1 MNKKITF
8 PELIDLVS
16 QSNGTTKKTSESF
29 VKEFFAA
36 IEQALE
42 DGETV
47 KIRRFGVFKVSKV
60 EARKSVHVG
69 TGEEI
74 EIPEHSKITFTP
86 DKELAD
92 AVNAAFADFDTV
104 EIDDN
109 TPSEVIEALE
119 DTSADEELPI
129 SAPIAAITVEE
140 TTAEEPEAQSEE
152 ITEPAMPP
160 EIPVELMAQDE
171 EAEEPEVEEE
181 PEAAVVTVMP
191 MTEPEPQAEEPAEY
205 NYDDE
210 EEDDNAQKGS
220 FGKGFFW
227 GLITGIIVTALLLL
241 AILWF
246 SGFGVATSTTDNEDD
261 EAQVENVAVTD
272 SLEPE
277 FSAAEAKPADTA
289 TKQPEAAKEEAKPAS
304 DNSISL
310 VKTDTVGRT
319 RFLTTMAREYYGDL
333 NFWVYIYE
341 ENKSIISDPN
351 HIEAGTVVIIPPAS
365 KYGIDKNDPESVAKA
380 KAKSAEILGTK

>member
-119 DTSADEELPI
+119 DISADEQLQI
-129 SAPIAAITVEE
+129 SAPIAAITEEE
-140 TTAEEPEAQSEE
+140 TIAEEPEAQSEE

-160 EIPVELMAQDE
+160 EIPAELMAQDE
-171 EAEEPEVEEE
+171 E
-181 PEAAVVTVMP
+181 PEAAVATVMP
-191 MTEPEPQAEEPAEY
+191 MTEPESQAEEPAEY

-210 EEDDNAQKGS
+210 EEEDNEQKGS

-272 SLEPE
+272 SIEPE
-277 FSAAEAKPADTA
+277 FSAAEDKPADTA

-304 DNSISL
+304 DSSISL

>member
-119 DTSADEELPI
+119 DISADEQLPI
-129 SAPIAAITVEE
+129 STPIAAITVEE
-140 TTAEEPEAQSEE
+140 TIAEEPEAQSEE

-160 EIPVELMAQDE
+160 EIPAELMAQDE
-171 EAEEPEVEEE
+171 EH
-181 PEAAVVTVMP
+181 EAAVATVMP
-191 MTEPEPQAEEPAEY
+191 MTEPESQAEEPAEY

-210 EEDDNAQKGS
+210 EEEDNEQKGS

-246 SGFGVATSTTDNEDD
+246 SGFGVATSTPDNEDD
-261 EAQVENVAVTD
+261 EAKVENVAVTD
-272 SLEPE
+272 SVESE

-289 TKQPEAAKEEAKPAS
+289 TKQPVAAKEEAKPAS

>member
-104 EIDDN
+104 EIDDS
-109 TPSEVIEALE
+109 TPAEVIEALE
-119 DTSADEELPI
+119 DISADEQLPI
-129 SAPIAAITVEE
+129 SAPIAAITEEE
-140 TTAEEPEAQSEE
+140 TIAEEPEAQSEE

-160 EIPVELMAQDE
+160 EIPAELMAQDE
-171 EAEEPEVEEE
+171 E
-181 PEAAVVTVMP
+181 PEAAVATVMP
-191 MTEPEPQAEEPAEY
+191 MTEPESQAEEPAEY

-210 EEDDNAQKGS
+210 EEEDNEQKGS

-272 SLEPE
+272 SVEPE

-365 KYGIDKNDPESVAKA
+365 KYDIDKNDPESVAKA

>member
-109 TPSEVIEALE
+109 TPAEVIEALE
-119 DTSADEELPI
+119 DISADEQLPI
-129 SAPIAAITVEE
+129 STPIAAITVEE
-140 TTAEEPEAQSEE
+140 TIAEEPEAQSEE

-160 EIPVELMAQDE
+160 EIPAELMAQDE
-171 EAEEPEVEEE
+171 EDEE
-181 PEAAVVTVMP
+181 PEAAVATVMP
-191 MTEPEPQAEEPAEY
+191 MTEPEPQAEEPADY

-210 EEDDNAQKGS
+210 EEEDNEQKGS

-272 SLEPE
+272 SVEPE

>member
-109 TPSEVIEALE
+109 TPAEVIEALE
-119 DTSADEELPI
+119 DISADEQLPI
-129 SAPIAAITVEE
+129 SAPIAAITEEE
-140 TTAEEPEAQSEE
+140 TIAEEPEAQSEE

-160 EIPVELMAQDE
+160 EIPAELMAQDE
-171 EAEEPEVEEE
+171 EDEE
-181 PEAAVVTVMP
+181 PEAAVATVMP
-191 MTEPEPQAEEPAEY
+191 MTEPESQAEEPAEY

-210 EEDDNAQKGS
+210 EEEDNEQKGS

-272 SLEPE
+272 SVEPE

-289 TKQPEAAKEEAKPAS
+289 TKQPVAAKEEAKPAS
-304 DNSISL
+304 DSSISL

>member
-104 EIDDN
+104 EIDDS

-119 DTSADEELPI
+119 DISADEQLPI
-129 SAPIAAITVEE
+129 STPIAAITVEE

-160 EIPVELMAQDE
+160 EIPAELMAQDE
-171 EAEEPEVEEE
+171 E
-181 PEAAVVTVMP
+181 PEAAVATVMP
-191 MTEPEPQAEEPAEY
+191 MTEPESQAEEPAEY

-210 EEDDNAQKGS
+210 EEEDNEQKGS

-272 SLEPE
+272 SVEPE

>member
-1 MNKKITF
+1 M
-8 PELIDLVS
+8 
-16 QSNGTTKKTSESF
+16 
-29 VKEFFAA
+29 
-36 IEQALE
+36 
-42 DGETV
+42 
-47 KIRRFGVFKVSKV
+47 
-60 EARKSVHVG
+60 
-69 TGEEI
+69 
-74 EIPEHSKITFTP
+74 
-86 DKELAD
+86 
-92 AVNAAFADFDTV
+92 
-104 EIDDN
+104 
-109 TPSEVIEALE
+109 
-119 DTSADEELPI
+119 
-129 SAPIAAITVEE
+129 
-140 TTAEEPEAQSEE
+140 
-152 ITEPAMPP
+152 
-160 EIPVELMAQDE
+160 
-171 EAEEPEVEEE
+171 
-181 PEAAVVTVMP
+181 
-191 MTEPEPQAEEPAEY
+191 
-205 NYDDE
+205 
-210 EEDDNAQKGS
+210 
-220 FGKGFFW
+220 
-227 GLITGIIVTALLLL
+227 TALLLL

-272 SLEPE
+272 SVEPE

-304 DNSISL
+304 DSSISL

>member
-119 DTSADEELPI
+119 DMSADEQLPI
-129 SAPIAAITVEE
+129 SAPIAAITEEE
-140 TTAEEPEAQSEE
+140 TIAEEPEAQSEE

-160 EIPVELMAQDE
+160 EIPAELMAQDE
-171 EAEEPEVEEE
+171 E
-181 PEAAVVTVMP
+181 PEAAVATVMP
-191 MTEPEPQAEEPAEY
+191 MTEPESQAEEPAEY

-210 EEDDNAQKGS
+210 EEEDNEQKGS

-272 SLEPE
+272 SVEPE

>member
-109 TPSEVIEALE
+109 TPAEVIEALE
-119 DTSADEELPI
+119 DISADEQLQI
-129 SAPIAAITVEE
+129 SAPIAAITEEE
-140 TTAEEPEAQSEE
+140 TIAEEPEAQSEE

-160 EIPVELMAQDE
+160 EIPAELMAQDE
-171 EAEEPEVEEE
+171 E
-181 PEAAVVTVMP
+181 PEAAVATVMP
-191 MTEPEPQAEEPAEY
+191 MTEPESQAEEPAEY

-210 EEDDNAQKGS
+210 EEEDNEQKGS

-272 SLEPE
+272 SVEPE

>member
-109 TPSEVIEALE
+109 TPAEVIEALE
-119 DTSADEELPI
+119 DISADEQLPI
-129 SAPIAAITVEE
+129 SAPIAAITEEE
-140 TTAEEPEAQSEE
+140 TIAEEPEAQSEE

-160 EIPVELMAQDE
+160 EIPAELMAQDE
-171 EAEEPEVEEE
+171 EDEE
-181 PEAAVVTVMP
+181 PEAAVATVMP
-191 MTEPEPQAEEPAEY
+191 MTEPESQAEEPAEY
-205 NYDDE
+205 NYYDE
-210 EEDDNAQKGS
+210 EEEDNEQKGS

-272 SLEPE
+272 SVESE

-304 DNSISL
+304 DSSISL

-365 KYGIDKNDPESVAKA
+365 KYDIDKNDPESVAKA

>member
-109 TPSEVIEALE
+109 TPTEVIEALE
-119 DTSADEELPI
+119 DISADEQLPI
-129 SAPIAAITVEE
+129 NAPIAAITVEE
-140 TTAEEPEAQSEE
+140 TIAEEPEAQSEE

-160 EIPVELMAQDE
+160 EIPAELMAQDE
-171 EAEEPEVEEE
+171 E
-181 PEAAVVTVMP
+181 PEAAVATVMP
-191 MTEPEPQAEEPAEY
+191 MTDPESQAEEPAEY

-210 EEDDNAQKGS
+210 EEEDNEQKGS

-246 SGFGVATSTTDNEDD
+246 SGFGVATSTTDNEND

-272 SLEPE
+272 SVEPE

-304 DNSISL
+304 DSSISL

>member
-69 TGEEI
+69 TDEEI

-109 TPSEVIEALE
+109 TPAEVIEALE
-119 DTSADEELPI
+119 DISADEQLPI
-129 SAPIAAITVEE
+129 SAPIAAITEEE
-140 TTAEEPEAQSEE
+140 TIAEEPEAQSEE

-160 EIPVELMAQDE
+160 EIPAELMAQDE
-171 EAEEPEVEEE
+171 EH
-181 PEAAVVTVMP
+181 EAAVATAMP
-191 MTEPEPQAEEPAEY
+191 MTEPESQAEEPAEY

-210 EEDDNAQKGS
+210 EEEDNEQKGS

-272 SLEPE
+272 SVEPE

-289 TKQPEAAKEEAKPAS
+289 TKQPVAAKEEAKPAS
-304 DNSISL
+304 DSSISL

>member
-109 TPSEVIEALE
+109 TPSDVIEALE
-119 DTSADEELPI
+119 DISADEQLPI
-129 SAPIAAITVEE
+129 STPIAAITVEE

-152 ITEPAMPP
+152 ITEQAMPP
-160 EIPVELMAQDE
+160 EIPAELMAQDE
-171 EAEEPEVEEE
+171 EPET
-181 PEAAVVTVMP
+181 AVATVMP
-191 MTEPEPQAEEPAEY
+191 MTEPESQAEEPAEY

-210 EEDDNAQKGS
+210 EEEDNEQKGS

-272 SLEPE
+272 SVEPE

>member
-109 TPSEVIEALE
+109 TPTEVIEALE
-119 DTSADEELPI
+119 DISADEQLQI
-129 SAPIAAITVEE
+129 SAPIAAITEEE
-140 TTAEEPEAQSEE
+140 TIAEEPEAQSEE

-160 EIPVELMAQDE
+160 EIPAELMAQDE
-171 EAEEPEVEEE
+171 E
-181 PEAAVVTVMP
+181 PEAAVATVMP
-191 MTEPEPQAEEPAEY
+191 MTEPESQAEEPAEY

-210 EEDDNAQKGS
+210 EEEDNEQKGS

-272 SLEPE
+272 SVEPE

>member
-119 DTSADEELPI
+119 DISADEQLPI
-129 SAPIAAITVEE
+129 SAPIAAITEEE
-140 TTAEEPEAQSEE
+140 TIAEEPEAQSKE

-160 EIPVELMAQDE
+160 EIPAELMAQDE
-171 EAEEPEVEEE
+171 E
-181 PEAAVVTVMP
+181 PEAAVATVMP
-191 MTEPEPQAEEPAEY
+191 MTEPESQAEEPAEY

-210 EEDDNAQKGS
+210 EEEDNEQKGS

-272 SLEPE
+272 SVEPE

-304 DNSISL
+304 DSSISL

>member
-1 MNKKITF
+1 
-8 PELIDLVS
+8 
-16 QSNGTTKKTSESF
+16 
-29 VKEFFAA
+29 
-36 IEQALE
+36 
-42 DGETV
+42 
-47 KIRRFGVFKVSKV
+47 
-60 EARKSVHVG
+60 
-69 TGEEI
+69 
-74 EIPEHSKITFTP
+74 
-86 DKELAD
+86 
-92 AVNAAFADFDTV
+92 
-104 EIDDN
+104 
-109 TPSEVIEALE
+109 
-119 DTSADEELPI
+119 
-129 SAPIAAITVEE
+129 
-140 TTAEEPEAQSEE
+140 
-152 ITEPAMPP
+152 
-160 EIPVELMAQDE
+160 
-171 EAEEPEVEEE
+171 
-181 PEAAVVTVMP
+181 MP
-191 MTEPEPQAEEPAEY
+191 MTEPESQAEEPAEY

-210 EEDDNAQKGS
+210 EEEDNEQKGS
-220 FGKGFFW
+220 FGKGFSW

-246 SGFGVATSTTDNEDD
+246 SGFGVATSTTDTEDD

-272 SLEPE
+272 SVEPE

-289 TKQPEAAKEEAKPAS
+289 TKQPAAAKEEAKPAS
-304 DNSISL
+304 DISISL

>member
-119 DTSADEELPI
+119 DISADEQLQI
-129 SAPIAAITVEE
+129 SAPIAAITEEE
-140 TTAEEPEAQSEE
+140 TIAEEPEAQSEE

-160 EIPVELMAQDE
+160 EIPAELMAQDE
-171 EAEEPEVEEE
+171 E
-181 PEAAVVTVMP
+181 PEAAVATVMP
-191 MTEPEPQAEEPAEY
+191 MTEPESQAEEPAEY

-210 EEDDNAQKGS
+210 EEEDNEQKGS

-272 SLEPE
+272 SVEPE

>member
-109 TPSEVIEALE
+109 TPAEVIEALE
-119 DTSADEELPI
+119 DISADEQLPI
-129 SAPIAAITVEE
+129 SAPIAAITEEE
-140 TTAEEPEAQSEE
+140 TIAEEPEAQSEE

-160 EIPVELMAQDE
+160 EIPAELMAQDE
-171 EAEEPEVEEE
+171 E
-181 PEAAVVTVMP
+181 PEAAVATVMP
-191 MTEPEPQAEEPAEY
+191 MTEPESQAEEPAEY
-205 NYDDE
+205 NYADE
-210 EEDDNAQKGS
+210 EEEDNEQKGS

-272 SLEPE
+272 SVEPE